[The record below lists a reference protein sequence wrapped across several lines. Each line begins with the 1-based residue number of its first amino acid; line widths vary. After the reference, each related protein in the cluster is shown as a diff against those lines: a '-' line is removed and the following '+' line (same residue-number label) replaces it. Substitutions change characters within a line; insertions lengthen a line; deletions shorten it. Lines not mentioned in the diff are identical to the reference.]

1 MNINQ
6 IGNLE
11 FFQNLGKLFYAVAF
25 ADKNIVKEEFSA
37 LVSCLDDSSFS
48 HIFLETE
55 FKYHVISIFNTL
67 YLEQSDAQKCFDEFL
82 DYKKQNNNL
91 FSKPINEAILKMA
104 SKLAASFSGQ
114 NKSELIML
122 AKLSIELK
130 KGN

>member
-6 IGNLE
+6 IRNLE

-25 ADKNIVKEEFSA
+25 ADKNIVKEEFST

-122 AKLSIELK
+122 VNLSIELK